1 MKIQLKRSLVL
12 DGPNA
17 KQPTSAQM
25 EYGELAVNYST
36 TDPAIFLKNDTDG
49 IVRIGGAGYDYD
61 DLVNTPTIG
70 NGEITIETADNTEV
84 GKFTVN
90 QTGDT
95 TITLPADITFSG
107 DYDDLT
113 NKPTIGD
120 GSITINNADGSENAS
135 FTVNQTGDTTVTL
148 PAGFSGD
155 YDDLINQPTIG
166 DGTITIEES
175 DGTSVGTF
183 TVNQAGATTITLPAS
198 SSFSGDYDD
207 LTNKLTAGDG
217 VDIDGSNVVSAVAQA
232 NKGVLVEA
240 AGIRIGDNWSNIPAL
255 T

>member
-1 MKIQLKRSLVL
+1 MKIQLKRSVVL
-12 DGPNA
+12 DGDSA
-17 KQPTSAQM
+17 KKPSADQI
-25 EYGELAVNYST
+25 EYGELAVNYNT
-36 TDPAIFLKNDTDG
+36 GDPALFIKDSTNNIIRLA
-49 IVRIGGAGYDYD
+49 GAGYDYD
-61 DLVNTPTIG
+61 SLVNTPTIG
-70 NGEITIETADNTEV
+70 DGTLTINNSDGSSAGTFTA
-84 GKFTVN
+84 N

-95 TITLPADITFSG
+95 TIS
-107 DYDDLT
+107 
-113 NKPTIGD
+113 
-120 GSITINNADGSENAS
+120 
-135 FTVNQTGDTTVTL
+135 L

-240 AGIRIGDNWSNIPAL
+240 AGIRIGDDWSNIPVL